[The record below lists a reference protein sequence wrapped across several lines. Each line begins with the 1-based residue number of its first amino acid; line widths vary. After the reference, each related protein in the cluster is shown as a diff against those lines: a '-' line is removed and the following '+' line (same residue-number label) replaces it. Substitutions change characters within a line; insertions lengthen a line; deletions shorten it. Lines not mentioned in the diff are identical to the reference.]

1 MKSSIKNILTALFLI
16 TQCVYV
22 YTQSLTN
29 KMLVKVDSVF
39 TSHYNDNIAA
49 GAFAVIKNGDV
60 IFRKTT
66 GLANIEHRVPA
77 SGKTVFNIASNSKQ
91 FTALLALILEE
102 EGKLSLQDDI
112 RMYLPE
118 LKDLPHKIT
127 IKQLTNHT
135 HGLPNVDE
143 LAQIKGINRMTHNE
157 VLNMLFNIRQFNFI
171 PGGAYQ
177 YSNTGYVLLSQ
188 IIERVGKKP
197 YNEQLQQKIF
207 DKLGMND
214 SESVGDYTE
223 VIQNKAYSY
232 VPVGEGYANNPVK
245 LSTMGSSGV
254 YASLD
259 DLIKWCQNFIK
270 TDHPYKRHLKK
281 MQEPT
286 MLTSGKVIEYGMGI
300 QFENY
305 KGIDI
310 VFHGGGT
317 ESYRSY
323 ILHVPKHKLSFVFLS
338 NTGGIAGYDIIYS
351 SLEILLHSFMEK
363 EQPFLKTADLTAY
376 EGTYKLNSSLYLSV
390 WAEKDSLYFGTY
402 RTQEKTFL
410 PQKSRHTFSF
420 IWPFSKLT
428 FHRDSFDLRFV
439 DFTYTARRV
448 IPPVLKNPD
457 IDLSRYVGTYK
468 NAQHESSFEL
478 VLMNGQLI
486 VKHPVFNNVELTMYS
501 GTVFYT
507 QNSAFGEID
516 FYFDKDGNVKGC
528 KLSRQNIHNIM
539 FCKTK

>member
-1 MKSSIKNILTALFLI
+1 MKSSIKNILTGLLLI
-16 TQCVYV
+16 TQSLCV

-29 KMLVKVDSVF
+29 AMLEKVDSVF
-39 TSHYNDNIAA
+39 TSHYNDNVAA

-60 IFRKTT
+60 VFRKTT

-91 FTALLALILEE
+91 LTALLALILEE
-102 EGKLSLQDDI
+102 EGKLSFQDDI
-112 RMYLPE
+112 RKYLPE

-143 LAQIKGINRMTHNE
+143 LAQIKGINKMTHAE

-171 PGGAYQ
+171 PGDAYQ

-207 DKLGMND
+207 SKLGMED
-214 SESVGDYTE
+214 SKSVGDHTQ
-223 VIQNKAYSY
+223 VIHNKAYSY
-232 VPVGEGYANNPVK
+232 VPVADGYAKNPVK
-245 LSTMGSSGV
+245 LNTMGSSGV

-270 TDHPYKRHLKK
+270 TDNPYQSHLKR
-281 MQEPT
+281 MQAPT
-286 MLTSGKVIEYGMGI
+286 VLTSGKVIKYGMGI

-323 ILHVPKHKLSFVFLS
+323 ILHVPKHQLSFVFLS
-338 NTGGIAGYDIIYS
+338 NTGGIAGYDIVYS
-351 SLEILLHSFMEK
+351 SLEILLHSFIGK
-363 EQPFLKTADLTAY
+363 EQPFSKTADLTAY
-376 EGTYKLNSSLYLSV
+376 EGTYRLNPSLYLSV

-402 RTQEKTFL
+402 GTQEKTFL
-410 PQKSRHTFSF
+410 PQKSMHTFDF
-420 IWPFSKLT
+420 VWPFSKLI
-428 FHRDSFDLRFV
+428 FHRDGFDLRFV

-448 IPPVLKNPD
+448 TPPILKNPD
-457 IDLSRYVGTYK
+457 IDLRRYVGTYK
-468 NAQHESSFEL
+468 NAEHESSFEL
-478 VLMNGQLI
+478 VLVNGQLV
-486 VKHPVFNNVELTMYS
+486 VKHPIFNNVELTMYS
-501 GTVFYT
+501 GTVFYA
-507 QNSAFGEID
+507 QNSAFGEVA
-516 FYFDKDGNVKGC
+516 FYFDKDGNVEGC
-528 KLSRQNIHNIM
+528 KLSRQNIHNLV
-539 FCKTK
+539 FTK